1 MKISPGMVA
10 AITGAG
16 SGIGRALALDLARRG
31 CSLALSDIDS
41 VRLEQTG
48 QQARALNAPVTTTV
62 LDVSD
67 RAAVFSWAGNTESAL
82 GGINMIF
89 NNAGVALTA
98 FAEATQPA
106 DFEWLM
112 GINFWGVVHGTQAFL
127 PRLRTT
133 GEGHIVN
140 ISSVFG
146 LMAMPT
152 QAAYNA
158 SKFAVRGFT
167 EALRM
172 ELKLDGGP
180 VSATCVHP
188 GGVATNIALA
198 GRIDDG
204 FLRRT
209 GVPAQ
214 VHRERTN
221 AMLQVTTP
229 ESAARQI
236 IKGVERDAAR
246 VVIGPDARFMDLWVR
261 LLGAGYQQLV
271 LRRVRKMRDQAIT
284 GQRKADA

>member
-1 MKISPGMVA
+1 MKIKPGMVA

-16 SGIGRALALDLARRG
+16 SGIGRALALELARRG
-31 CSLALSDIDS
+31 CSLALADIDGT
-41 VRLEQTG
+41 RLEQTA
-48 QQARALNAPVTTTV
+48 QQAQALSAPVTSTV

-67 RAAVFSWAGNTESAL
+67 RAAVFFWADNTVAAL
-82 GGINMIF
+82 GGVNMIF

-98 FAEATQPA
+98 MAEATQPT

-112 GINFWGVVHGTQAFL
+112 GINFWGVVNGTQAFL
-127 PRLRTT
+127 PRLRAT
-133 GEGHIVN
+133 GEGHVVN
-140 ISSVFG
+140 ISSLFG

-152 QAAYNA
+152 QGAYNA

-172 ELKLDGGP
+172 ELELEGGQ

-204 FLRRT
+204 FVRRT
-209 GVPAQ
+209 GVEAQ
-214 VHRERTN
+214 AHRERAN
-221 AMLQVTTP
+221 QMLQVTTP
-229 ESAARQI
+229 EAAAAQI
-236 IKGVERDAAR
+236 IAGIERNAAR
-246 VVIGPDARFMDLWVR
+246 VLVGSDARRMDWWIR

-271 LRRVRKMRDQAIT
+271 LKRVRKLRAQALA
-284 GQRKADA
+284 QRREAA